1 MKGKLGSAITNL
13 TSAKELLGFV
23 WRGRTWWLTP
33 LVLVLA
39 LLTFLVIFLEGSAL
53 APSQTSFACAEVTR
67 SENGPYFASSARK

>member
-53 APSQTSFACAEVTR
+53 APFIYTLL
-67 SENGPYFASSARK
+67 